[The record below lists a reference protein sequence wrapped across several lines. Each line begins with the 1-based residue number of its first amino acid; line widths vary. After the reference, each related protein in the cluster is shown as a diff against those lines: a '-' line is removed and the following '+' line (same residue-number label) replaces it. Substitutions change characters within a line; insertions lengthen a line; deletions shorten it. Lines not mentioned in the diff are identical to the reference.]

1 MVICSFKN
9 TTAIIT
15 EKIKENALIVEDM
28 VTFVCCNPMLKVN
41 ILINSVMA
49 MKPGYIRSLTMTFS
63 GLLKILQTIKDRTE
77 PNR

>member
-1 MVICSFKN
+1 MVICSFKKII
-9 TTAIIT
+9 AIIM
-15 EKIKENALIVEDM
+15 EKIKENALIAEDI
-28 VTFVCCNPMLKVN
+28 VAFVCCNPILKVN